1 MFNEHENE
9 ELEVNENDFADAVIE
24 DPETDPEIDPEE
36 GNEESGGNEEEGD
49 NHQEEETPDGENPE
63 KEPAKNEKEGFVDIE
78 DDARIEVDGE
88 PVLYKELV
96 AKYKNDKE
104 WQKANTTK
112 AQEIADQRK
121 GLDRDIL
128 AVSSI
133 KGLVNL
139 VKENPAVISSLK
151 EFFSGNQEALTAI
164 DKAITADPSTLA
176 SPYEQQINELQGKLQ
191 LIEAEKLF
199 RGRENDIKTKY
210 QLTDTQ
216 TEEVSNII
224 IDEFKKSKAE
234 LSHETAYKIW
244 RAENL
249 ENLKPM
255 PPEKPKGKNAAS
267 STPKKKGLKGPYG
280 GNYDATVDDF
290 ADAIK

>member
-216 TEEVSNII
+216 TEESSCHII
-224 IDEFKKSKAE
+224 YSA
-234 LSHETAYKIW
+234 
-244 RAENL
+244 
-249 ENLKPM
+249 
-255 PPEKPKGKNAAS
+255 
-267 STPKKKGLKGPYG
+267 
-280 GNYDATVDDF
+280 
-290 ADAIK
+290 